1 MSQPSKKLL
10 FLKSDEDIQKIRVS
24 AQVLGRAHAEVA
36 KLVEPGVTTKELD
49 QVAEEFIRDHGGVP
63 SFKNYLVGDKRFPAA
78 LCISVNDVVVHGFP
92 SNYRLKEGDIVSI
105 DCGVQLNGFHADSAY
120 TYPVGEVKPEVKAL
134 LRRTYESLYVGIEKA
149 VVNGRVGDIGYAIQS
164 YVESHRYGVVRELVG
179 HGVGKYLHESPEVP
193 NYGRRGQGPKL
204 QEGMVLAI
212 EPMITLGKKSVVQEN
227 DGWTI
232 RTSDHLPAA
241 HYEHTVAVRKGKPEI
256 LTTFE
261 YIEEV
266 LASRSLAI
274 A

>member
-10 FLKSDEDIQKIRVS
+10 FLKSDEDIQKIRAS
-24 AQVLGRAHAEVA
+24 GQVLGKAHAEVA
-36 KLVEPGVTTKELD
+36 RLIEPGVTTNELNR
-49 QVAEEFIRDHGGVP
+49 VADEFIQDHGGSP
-63 SFKNYLVGDKRFPAA
+63 SFKNYLVGKNRFPAA
-78 LCISVNDVVVHGFP
+78 LCISVNDAVVHGFP
-92 SNYRLKEGDIVSI
+92 SSYQLKEGDIVSI
-105 DCGVQLNGFHADSAY
+105 DCGVLLNGFHADSAY
-120 TYPVGEVKPEVKAL
+120 TYPVGEVKPEVRDL
-134 LRRTYESLYVGIEKA
+134 LRRTYESLFQGIERA
-149 VVNGRVGDIGYAIQS
+149 VVNGRVGDIGNAIQT
-164 YVESHRYGVVRELVG
+164 YIESFHYGVVRELVG

-212 EPMITLGKKSVVQEN
+212 EPMITLGKKGIVQEN

-232 RTSDHLPAA
+232 RTADHLPAA
-241 HYEHTVAVRKGKPEI
+241 HYEHTVAVRKGKAEI

-261 YIEEV
+261 YIEAV